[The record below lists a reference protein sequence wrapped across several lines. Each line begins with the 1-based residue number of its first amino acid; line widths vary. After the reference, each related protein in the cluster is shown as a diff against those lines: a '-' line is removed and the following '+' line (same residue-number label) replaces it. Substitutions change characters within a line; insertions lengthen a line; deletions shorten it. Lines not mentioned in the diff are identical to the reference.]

1 LILRL
6 RVIRGYPFQ
15 DFLTTLVTISV
26 VLLLFKVSQ
35 QRVSEFEISQVVY
48 TALLMIVH
56 LYWPD
61 PSHVEFLY
69 LDVVVVVAVF
79 LSEM

>member
-1 LILRL
+1 MILRL

-35 QRVSEFEISQVVY
+35 QRVSEFEISQVVL

-56 LYWPD
+56 LNWPYPD
-61 PSHVEFLY
+61 HVYFLY
-69 LDVVVVVAVF
+69 LNVVVAVL